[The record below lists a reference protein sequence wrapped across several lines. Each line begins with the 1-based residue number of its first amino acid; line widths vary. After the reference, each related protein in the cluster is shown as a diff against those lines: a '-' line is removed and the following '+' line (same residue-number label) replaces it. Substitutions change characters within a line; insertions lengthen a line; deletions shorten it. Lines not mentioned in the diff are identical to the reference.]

1 MFLFCFVLFVRSFVL
16 LIFAPFCVFIY
27 LSINLTYLIKIYLIG
42 RYLCNHMCVIHSSLS
57 HSLSHPRRPKRA
69 MERRTEWH
77 SWWNHVIL
85 EAKWQQFFYIVAVDI
100 AISAQKGITTCATCA
115 GAVARNLLGIEDLS
129 SNSSVSL
136 QCSCEPPVGHF
147 SADAVLWLFCQ
158 VSKITSATVVSSQ
171 VLSLICTSA
180 FQHLGR
186 AHFASQISARPRQ
199 HRGIRRDVIFAIHY
213 WHMFTLDH
221 VYGIHTIGCIPI
233 VPC

>member
-1 MFLFCFVLFVRSFVL
+1 MCYPFQSFTQS
-16 LIFAPFCVFIY
+16 FASQAPQ
-27 LSINLTYLIKIYLIG
+27 K
-42 RYLCNHMCVIHSSLS
+42 S
-57 HSLSHPRRPKRA
+57 HGEEDRMTQL
-69 MERRTEWH
+69 MEARNFGGQITA
-77 SWWNHVIL
+77 I
-85 EAKWQQFFYIVAVDI
+85 AVDI
-100 AISAQKGITTCATCA
+100 AISAQKGITTCA
-115 GAVARNLLGIEDLS
+115 GAVARNLLGIEGLS
-129 SNSSVSL
+129 SNYSVSL